1 MYKAELKKYLDDLAA
16 KLPAPGGGSAAAL
29 TAATGVALISM
40 VANFTVGKEKYKS
53 VENEIKGVLSQA
65 ESLRQKLMDLVDED
79 VSAYNKISAAFKLPK
94 ESAEDKRKRTGA
106 IQQGLK
112 EALVPPLEVCKC
124 CHKASK
130 LCLVLTEK
138 GNLNLIS
145 DVGVAIA
152 LLESAFQAALL
163 NVEINL
169 KSIKDEKF
177 ILEIRQILEP
187 MEKEIIAIKEEVE
200 NEVAKHLGGKKSD

>member
-1 MYKAELKKYLDDLAA
+1 MYQDSLKKYLDDLAA

-29 TAATGVALISM
+29 AAASGVALISM

-53 VENEIKGVLSQA
+53 AEDEIKDVLSQA
-65 ESLRQKLMDLVDED
+65 EGLRQKLMNLVDQD
-79 VSAYNKISAAFKLPK
+79 VAAYKKISAAFKLPK
-94 ESAEDKRKRTGA
+94 DNPEDKRKRTQA

-112 EALVPPLEVCKC
+112 EALGPPLEVCKC
-124 CHKASK
+124 SHMASK
-130 LCLVLTEK
+130 LCPISAEK
-138 GNLNLIS
+138 GNVNLIS

-177 ILEIRQILEP
+177 ILGIRKTLEP
-187 MEKEIIAIKEEVE
+187 MKKEITAIRKEVE
-200 NEVAKHLGGKKSD
+200 NEVEKHLRGVK